1 MFGEVLK
8 RISLI
13 IISLGVALSWPQA
26 ASAETS
32 RVLPTRSAVIEE
44 NYTSL
49 SMFFS
54 DDELSALDE
63 ISTTI
68 EIEQLVAVIEAPEV
82 VGQNKIATR
91 AVATRQNGC
100 SFTPDR
106 WGSANFKPICDRHD
120 ICYSPSSRINRIDC
134 DKRFRAGLIAECVRA
149 YGSGVRS
156 GACKGVAEAYYRGVR
171 AAGSRFYKGRGL
183 NN

>member
-1 MFGEVLK
+1 MFSKVSMK
-8 RISLI
+8 ISLI
-13 IISLGVALSWPQA
+13 FISLGATLSWAQA

-32 RVLPTRSAVIEE
+32 RVLPTGSAVIEE
-44 NYTSL
+44 NFTSL

-68 EIEQLVAVIEAPEV
+68 EIEQLVAVIEDPEV
-82 VGQNKIATR
+82 VGRDEIATR

-106 WGSANFKPICDRHD
+106 WGSVNFKPICDRHD
-120 ICYSPSSRINRIDC
+120 ICYGPSSRTNRIDC
-134 DKRFRAGLIAECVRA
+134 DKRFRAGLIAECVRG

-171 AAGSRFYKGRGL
+171 TAGSRFYKGRGL